1 MKVVDITTFKGRVP
15 RFDPALLPSQGAQVA
30 TNCNTDR
37 GTLRAYKG
45 TTFVLDPTKSGT
57 IKTIYRFGGSF
68 WFHWIT
74 DVNVVRG
81 PIAGNTTERT
91 YWTGEGVPK
100 VTDSSIATSGG
111 GTNYPNNS
119 YTLGLP
125 APTVAPSVVVT
136 GGSVDTT
143 TAESRVYVYT
153 YVSGWGEE
161 SAPSPA
167 SAIVS
172 PEPVQGVTLS
182 SMSGAPSGAYNVVKK
197 NIYRTVTGVSGTEF
211 HYVGY
216 VNVAVSTFPDAV
228 PSSTVGANEIL
239 ATTEWDMPPADL
251 AGLTIHPGGFMAGFS
266 GKDLYISVAYA
277 PHAWPDGFKITMEH
291 PIIGIGVFGNS
302 ILVTTTG
309 TAYVVSG
316 STPGELSKE
325 RLEINQSCVSKR
337 GLVDLGAAIAY
348 PSPDGLMVVGT
359 GIMKNATEALML
371 REDWLALVPSSI
383 LGVYHDGKYYGFY
396 DTGTKQAGFVYD
408 PASEDW
414 KDIDVFATAA
424 WSDPL
429 TDTLYLQVGNNI
441 VSWDTGSALTY
452 TWKSK
457 QFDLPKPINPGLG
470 QVFAKTYPCTLKL
483 YADGT
488 LKHTQTVL
496 SNWPFTLPSGYL
508 ADMVE
513 VEVTGTSEIKR
524 ISIVETIDDL
534 R

>member
-1 MKVVDITTFKGRVP
+1 MKLVDITTFKGRVP
-15 RFDPALLPSQGAQVA
+15 RFDPSLLPSQGAQVA

-45 TTFVLDPTKSGT
+45 TTSVWTPTKTGT
-57 IKTIYRFGGSF
+57 KKTIYKFGGSF

-125 APTVAPSVVVT
+125 APAVAPVVT
-136 GGSVDTT
+136 VTGASSDPT
-143 TAESRVYVYT
+143 TAESRAYVYT
-153 YVSGWGEE
+153 YVSIWGEE
-161 SAPSPA
+161 SAPSPT
-167 SAIVS
+167 SLIVS
-172 PEPVQGVTLS
+172 PEPVQGVDLS
-182 SMSGAPSGAYNVVKK
+182 SMSGAPSGAYNVVYK

-211 HYVGY
+211 RF
-216 VNVAVSTFPDAV
+216 VAQIAVASSTYSDTI
-228 PSSTVGANEIL
+228 PSSTVGANEVIPSI
-239 ATTEWDMPPADL
+239 EWDMPPADM
-251 AGLTIHPGGFMAGFS
+251 AGLVIHPGGFMAGFS
-266 GKDLYISVAYA
+266 GKDLCISVAYA
-277 PHAWPDGFKITMEH
+277 PHAWPESFRITMEH
-291 PIIGIGVFGNS
+291 TIVAIGVFGNS

-309 TAYVVSG
+309 TTYVVSG
-316 STPGELSKE
+316 TTPGELTKE

-337 GLVDLGAAIAY
+337 GLVDIGSAIAY

-359 GIMKNATEALML
+359 GIMQNATDALML
-371 REDWLALVPSSI
+371 REDWQALVPSSI
-383 LGVYHDGKYYGFY
+383 LGVFHDGKYFGFY
-396 DTGTKQAGFVYD
+396 DTGTKQAGFIYD
-408 PASEDW
+408 PTSEDW

-429 TDTLYLQVGNNI
+429 TDTLYLQVGNDI
-441 VSWDTGSALTY
+441 VSWNTGAALTY

-470 QVFAKTYPCTLKL
+470 QVFAKSYPCTMKL
-483 YADGT
+483 YADGV
-488 LKHTQTVL
+488 LKHTQTVS
-496 SNWPFTLPSGYL
+496 SNLPFPLPSGYL
-508 ADMVE
+508 PDMVE
-513 VEVTGTSEIKR
+513 VEVTGAAEIKR